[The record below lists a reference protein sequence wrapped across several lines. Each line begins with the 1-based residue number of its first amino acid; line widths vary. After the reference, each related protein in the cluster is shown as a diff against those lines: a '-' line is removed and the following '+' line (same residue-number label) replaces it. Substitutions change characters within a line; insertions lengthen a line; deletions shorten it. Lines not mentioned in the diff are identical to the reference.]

1 MASVKIALFTPFSP
15 TIGGGSVIFRSV
27 LPHLAGADVR
37 WFYLSSSPVDAPSST
52 HLGPPIMGGPPAYDL
67 VNTLRLFALESHP
80 EVDRCVRAIRDWSP
94 DVAWVNAMNEG
105 ILVGKKLLDAG
116 IPHLHVSVH
125 DDSAGLAIKSRR
137 YRSLASLM
145 DRRNS
150 QLLRRAHSVD
160 VVCNSMR
167 EYYKHRFGVDAG
179 VVYRYIH
186 DLRLPAP
193 RDASAPAFDGPIIR
207 IGHVGSFY
215 NSSSEVFAF
224 VDALRSIAASDGI
237 QFRFENYGG
246 VSAMTA
252 TLQAKFPEVVEN
264 AGNVPEDE
272 VIRRLQSAA
281 FVYSMYS
288 FNPRHRLFRETSQPT
303 KISTYLMA
311 GRPILAH
318 CPNGSSTIDML
329 TRFKVGVCVS
339 TMEQQGLIDAI
350 RSILTF
356 ALDREEV
363 ARAADYYCGPRS
375 IDYLSS
381 CFKSSQR
388 TNLEAGFA
396 GSPTAP

>member
-37 WFYLSSSPVDAPSST
+37 WFYLSNSPVDAPSST
-52 HLGPPIMGGPPAYDL
+52 HLGPPIMGGPPAHDL

-80 EVDRCVRAIRDWSP
+80 EVDRCVQAIRDWSP
-94 DVAWVNAMNEG
+94 DIAWVSAMNEG

-125 DDSAGLAIKSRR
+125 DDSAGLAIKSQR
-137 YRSLASLM
+137 YRSFASLM

-160 VVCNSMR
+160 VVCDSMR
-167 EYYKHRFGVDAG
+167 EYYKSRIGVDAG

-193 RDASAPAFDGPIIR
+193 SVVPAPASDDPTIR
-207 IGHVGSFY
+207 IGHVGALY
-215 NSSSEVFAF
+215 SSPEVFAF
-224 VDALRSIAASDGI
+224 VDALRNIAACDGI
-237 QFRFENYGG
+237 RFRFENYGG
-246 VSAMTA
+246 VSAMTS
-252 TLQAKFPEVVEN
+252 TLQAKFPDMVEN

-272 VIRRLQSAA
+272 VILRLQSAA

-318 CPNGSSTIDML
+318 CPDGSSTIDML

-339 TMEQQGLIDAI
+339 TMEQQGLIEAI
-350 RSILTF
+350 RSILNF
-356 ALDREEV
+356 RLDREAV
-363 ARAADYYCGPRS
+363 ARAAEYYCGPRN

-381 CFKSSQR
+381 CFNSSQR
-388 TNLEAGFA
+388 TNLETGFA
-396 GSPTAP
+396 GCPTAP